1 MNNLSPQAMIT
12 ALTKLNVAVKWIVAN
27 ENDNHPATQTWLNH
41 YTIEL
46 KDACDLLSLDATEV
60 LTFNRNRLHSRR

>member
-12 ALTKLNVAVKWIVAN
+12 ALTSLNSAVKWIIAN
-27 ENDNHPATQTWLNH
+27 ENDNHPATQMWLNS

-46 KDACDLLSLDATEV
+46 KDACDLLGLDATEV
-60 LTFNRNRLHSRR
+60 LTFNRNRLQSR